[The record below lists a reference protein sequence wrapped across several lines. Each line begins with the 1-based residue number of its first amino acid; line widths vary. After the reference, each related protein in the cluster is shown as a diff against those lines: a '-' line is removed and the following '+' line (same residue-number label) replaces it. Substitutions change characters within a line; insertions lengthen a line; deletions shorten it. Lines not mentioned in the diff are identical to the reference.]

1 MRIDYQHVDIIQEG
15 HPILADVC
23 FQADAGEL
31 VYLVGKV
38 GTGKS
43 SLLKTF
49 YGELDV
55 RTGSAKVLDYEMTKI
70 KRKQI
75 PALRKQLGIVFQD
88 FQLLND
94 RDVHGN
100 LDFVLRATGWKKRKE
115 REKRIAEVLEQVGM
129 TDKLDKMPYQLSGGE
144 QQCVCIARAILNH
157 PDIILADEATGNL
170 DRENSR
176 RTAALLHGICKAGTT
191 VVMSTHDESLIPEF
205 PGVVYRCGDGRLQ
218 ECTDAY
224 GLAAVPQEIESKSIE
239 ETVEISDPGYE
250 LAKLIRTEFDSFER
264 IKIYVVSDR
273 LRSDRFKTV
282 DNHSAAGKQTFAIPI
297 DISYYHDVVMSRDT
311 GSETVIHASEFDLD
325 GIEATEISNTNED
338 YCKSY
343 LGIMPGRFLAEIYK
357 KNGSDLLESNVRSFL
372 SVRTGTNKGIKKT
385 IETQPEMFFAY
396 NNGVAITAT
405 RVEYDKKT
413 KLISSFT
420 N

>member
-1 MRIDYQHVDIIQEG
+1 MRIDYQHVDIVQEG

-224 GLAAVPQEIESKSIE
+224 GLAAFPLEIESKSI
-239 ETVEISDPGYE
+239 
-250 LAKLIRTEFDSFER
+250 
-264 IKIYVVSDR
+264 
-273 LRSDRFKTV
+273 
-282 DNHSAAGKQTFAIPI
+282 
-297 DISYYHDVVMSRDT
+297 
-311 GSETVIHASEFDLD
+311 
-325 GIEATEISNTNED
+325 
-338 YCKSY
+338 
-343 LGIMPGRFLAEIYK
+343 
-357 KNGSDLLESNVRSFL
+357 
-372 SVRTGTNKGIKKT
+372 
-385 IETQPEMFFAY
+385 
-396 NNGVAITAT
+396 
-405 RVEYDKKT
+405 
-413 KLISSFT
+413 
-420 N
+420 